1 MERNERGENSSVD
14 GDTGSFMPNR
24 RTFLKLTGAIGG
36 GGLLASSGAAETT
49 EEILSQTETPTID
62 EQPSVTVI
70 GTGGTIASTESAAE
84 EGGYDLSER
93 AEAIV
98 GSVPVLDE
106 FIDIT
111 YEQVAQKGSSS
122 LLIEDYVNVA
132 KAARQAEAD
141 GADGIIVTH
150 GTDAIEEDAY
160 FNDLVLDLDIP
171 VAFVGAQRAA
181 DAVSADGPSNLI
193 TAARMITRREFHLED
208 EPSGVYVVLN
218 ETVHAA
224 RDVTK
229 THTTKVET
237 FDSGPAGPIAVFT
250 DNQLVLYRDPG
261 SYSANLSDA
270 DLDAMPDLTVPIAA
284 TGAGA
289 DAYMIEQAA
298 AGDYDVD
305 GLVIQATGWWGGIAP
320 EMDEAVESAL
330 EAGVPVARGT
340 RVHWGPMNP
349 GYEPDPDGI
358 VVMADLPSW
367 KARLHMIAALPS
379 TEGMGATK
387 TQEYIRSTI
396 RGDGQ
401 YGERVVAPSTL

>member
-1 MERNERGENSSVD
+1 
-14 GDTGSFMPNR
+14 MPKR
-24 RTFLKLTGAIGG
+24 RTFLKLTGAVGG
-36 GGLLASSGAAETT
+36 GGLLADSSVAKTT
-49 EEILSQTETPTID
+49 EEVLSRTETPSVE
-62 EQPSVTVI
+62 EQPEVRVI
-70 GTGGTIASTESAAE
+70 GTGGTIASTEGAADD
-84 EGGYDLSER
+84 GGYDLSER

-106 FIDIT
+106 FVDIS

-122 LLIEDYVNVA
+122 LLVEDYVNVA
-132 KAARQAEAD
+132 KAARQAERD
-141 GADGIIVTH
+141 GADGVVVTH

-181 DAVSADGPSNLI
+181 DAVSADGPSNLV
-193 TAARMITRREFHLED
+193 TAARLITRREFHLKD

-229 THTTKVET
+229 THTTKLET

-261 SYSANLSDA
+261 SYSADLSDS
-270 DLDAMPDLTVPIAA
+270 DLDAMSDLTVPIAT

-289 DAYMIEQAA
+289 DAYLIEQAV
-298 AGDYDVD
+298 AGKYDVD
-305 GLVIQATGWWGGIAP
+305 GIVIQATGWWGGIAP
-320 EMDEAVESAL
+320 EMDDATEAAL
-330 EAGVPVARGT
+330 EKGIPVARST

-349 GYEPDPDGI
+349 GYDPEPDSI
-358 VVMADLPSW
+358 VVMADLPAW
-367 KARLHMIAALPS
+367 KARLHVIAALPTTDGLGD
-379 TEGMGATK
+379 TE
-387 TQEYIRSTI
+387 TQEAIRDTI
-396 RGDGQ
+396 KEGGQ
-401 YGERVVAPSTL
+401 YGKGTVAPSTL